1 MKKYLVDVF
10 VPSIENHY
18 NAYLPSTRKVRE
30 VTQLLVKLA
39 GSLTDGGYQATE
51 KTMLLWA
58 DSGSR
63 LDPELTVEEA
73 GIRNSSHLILV

>member
-10 VPSIENHY
+10 LPSVGSHY
-18 NAYLPSTRKVRE
+18 NAYLPSSRKVRE
-30 VTQLLVKLA
+30 VTQLLVQIA

-58 DSGSR
+58 ESGER
-63 LDPELTVEEA
+63 IDPEQKVEDV